1 MKKIKIVATIE
12 ARMNSTRL
20 PGKVMK
26 KFGKHPMLGVLID
39 RLIKSKKIDD
49 IVVAT
54 SKSKKDNKIV
64 SFLKKKDISFYRGS
78 ENNVNLRL
86 IKAAQKYNAGLLV
99 QLTADNPFVD
109 HKIIDYMINFFL
121 KNLGKYDYVT
131 NCGFG
136 DYSNSYVPLGFN
148 AQLFLFKHLKANY
161 KHCNKKDLREH
172 PSLYFYREGKRK
184 YKLKNLPINIP
195 KTDLKI
201 RLTVDTTSDLKLARL
216 VFKKLGHG
224 KNVYFGLK
232 DVINFFKKNK
242 SYLKINENII
252 QKKVNLK

>member
-64 SFLKKKDISFYRGS
+64 SFLKKKDINFYRGS

-86 IKAAQKYNAGLLV
+86 IKAAQKYNAGLVV

-109 HKIIDYMINFFL
+109 HISRYPN
-121 KNLGKYDYVT
+121 N
-131 NCGFG
+131 
-136 DYSNSYVPLGFN
+136 
-148 AQLFLFKHLKANY
+148 Q
-161 KHCNKKDLREH
+161 
-172 PSLYFYREGKRK
+172 
-184 YKLKNLPINIP
+184 
-195 KTDLKI
+195 
-201 RLTVDTTSDLKLARL
+201 
-216 VFKKLGHG
+216 
-224 KNVYFGLK
+224 
-232 DVINFFKKNK
+232 
-242 SYLKINENII
+242 
-252 QKKVNLK
+252 Q